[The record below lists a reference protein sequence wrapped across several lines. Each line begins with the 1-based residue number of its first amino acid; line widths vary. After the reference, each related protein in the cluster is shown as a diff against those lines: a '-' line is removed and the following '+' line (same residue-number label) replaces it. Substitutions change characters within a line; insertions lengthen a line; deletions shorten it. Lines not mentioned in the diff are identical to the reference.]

1 MEKKEISIK
10 TYFLVFIL
18 IAAGNLLATVY
29 TAVRYS
35 TGVQTKAVVTEVQH
49 KKVRKKHVRSGST
62 SSNITKISFRYYV
75 NDKEYNK
82 TVKLSGKK
90 HVKEGDEI
98 RVAYN
103 PRKPEKVYLVKQ
115 IISGIEATIF
125 WIVITVIQII
135 IYKKLSSNK
144 SKPVDDEKESQ
155 L

>member
-35 TGVQTKAVVTEVQH
+35 TGVQTKAVVTEVQQ
-49 KKVRKKHVRSGST
+49 KKIRYKKTKGGST

-75 NDKEYNK
+75 NDKEYDK

-98 RVAYN
+98 KVAYN
-103 PRKPEKVYLVKQ
+103 PQKPEKVYLVKQ
-115 IISGIEATIF
+115 IVSGVEATSF
-125 WIVITVIQII
+125 WIIITVIQMI
-135 IYKKLSSNK
+135 IYKKLTSNK
-144 SKPVDDEKESQ
+144 TNPVNAGKESQ